1 MTVHIDKNQM
11 PILDADSPDL
21 QTPQGQQ
28 WKLSLWKFILFSI
41 LGMALFIIP
50 FEWGGKVT
58 ILLGVLTD
66 TLQGILG
73 ESVKYIALAIVTISF
88 LGTLAVKLLKPNL
101 AEDSVL
107 KNLFDVD
114 WFWVFSRF
122 LGALFIWMIYLQI
135 GPEFIINRNTG
146 GVIFEDLVPILIPL
160 FFFAILSLPFL
171 TDFGLMEYLGTLAS
185 KVFVKLFKLPGRA
198 AVDAMSSWF
207 GAASIGLLVTM
218 KEYDK
223 SFYSQREACIIAT
236 TFSVTSIAFTY
247 VVAKTIGVE
256 GNFISFYLTIA
267 LTGFIA
273 AIIMPRIPPLSM
285 KPDTYHSGA
294 SRLNENIPTEYSTHQ
309 WAVNRAVTR
318 AYSMPSL
325 GKVFKH
331 SVVNLFDIY
340 FGLIPVI
347 FAIGTIGLGLSEY
360 TPIFNWIAAPLVP
373 LLELLRVPE
382 AAAAAPAMIMGF
394 ADMYLPALVG
404 KSITSEMTRFI
415 VGAASITQIIY
426 MSEVG
431 ALILKS
437 NIKLNVLELFAI
449 FILRT
454 IISLVV
460 ITAVAHMLY

>member
-1 MTVHIDKNQM
+1 MTVHMNKSQQPVLGTNTVDPK
-11 PILDADSPDL
+11 
-21 QTPQGQQ
+21 TPEGAQ
-28 WKLSLWKFILFSI
+28 WRAAMIKFLLFSA
-41 LGMALFIIP
+41 LGIALFIIP
-50 FEWGGKVT
+50 FQWDGKVT

-66 TLQGILG
+66 ALQGLLG
-73 ESVKYIALAIVTISF
+73 SAVSYVVLAIVSASF
-88 LGTLAVKLLKPNL
+88 LGAIAFKALRPNV
-101 AEDSVL
+101 AEDSL
-107 KNLFDVD
+107 LRSLFDVD
-114 WFWVFSRF
+114 WFWLATRF
-122 LGALFIWMIYLQI
+122 LGFVFLWMIYLQV

-171 TDFGLMEYLGTLAS
+171 TDFGLMEFLGTLAS
-185 KVFVKLFKLPGRA
+185 KIFVKLFKLPGRS

-223 SFYSQREACIIAT
+223 SFYSLREAAIIAT

-247 VVAKTIGVE
+247 VVAKTIGVDN
-256 GNFISFYLTIA
+256 NFVFFYLTIA
-267 LTGFIA
+267 LTGFVA
-273 AIIMPRIPPLSM
+273 AIIMPRIPPLSL
-285 KPDTYHSGA
+285 KPDTYHSGK
-294 SRLNENIPTEYSTHQ
+294 SMLDEEIPGQYSTYQ

-318 AYSMPSL
+318 AHSMPSL
-325 GKVFKH
+325 GSVFKN

-347 FAIGTIGLGLSEY
+347 FTIGTIGLGLAEY
-360 TPIFNWIAAPLVP
+360 TPVFDWLAIPLVP
-373 LLELLRVPE
+373 ILELLQIPE

-404 KSITSEMTRFI
+404 KSIENEMTRFI

-437 NIKLNVLELFAI
+437 NIKLNVLELFII
-449 FILRT
+449 FLLRT
-454 IISLVV
+454 VISLVI
-460 ITAVAHMLY
+460 ITSVAHLLY